1 MKQLKEY
8 LTQPQYQICSN
19 NYLDYLQTWV
29 KKLCFMNSLEA
40 NIRENST
47 KGQLNAIRSN
57 GDVPAIIY
65 GGEDKN
71 QKISISK
78 KLLKTLIEK
87 ENFLSSIVTLK
98 INGKSQNV
106 LPREVKYH
114 ILSDE
119 PTHVDF
125 LRVIPG
131 VKIKIEVPVNFINH
145 EKSPG
150 LKRGGVL
157 NIVRRKVELKC
168 PSEKIPE
175 NLTIDLDGVDIGE
188 SFKISSIK
196 LDSEVVPT
204 IQGRD
209 FVIATLAAPTVMKEP
224 EKPAEAEAAEGAE
237 GAEGAD
243 GATVAADGDKP
254 AAEGAKGDKKE
265 GDEKKPAEKKP
276 AEEKK

>member
-1 MKQLKEY
+1 
-8 LTQPQYQICSN
+8 
-19 NYLDYLQTWV
+19 
-29 KKLCFMNSLEA
+29 MNSLEA
-40 NIRENST
+40 NIRDNKT
-47 KGQLNAIRSN
+47 KGQLNIIRAN
-57 GDVPAIIY
+57 GDGPAIIY
-65 GGEDKN
+65 GGKEEN

-87 ENFLSSIVTLK
+87 ENFLSNIITLN
-98 INGKSQNV
+98 ISGKSQNV

-114 ILSDE
+114 IITDE

-125 LRVIPG
+125 LRVLPG
-131 VKIKIEVPVNFINH
+131 VKIKIEVPVNFINQ

-175 NLTIDLDGVDIGE
+175 SLTLDLDGVDIGS
-188 SFKISSIK
+188 SFKISSVK
-196 LDSEVVPT
+196 LDPEVTPT

-224 EKPAEAEAAEGAE
+224 EKPAEAETAEGEEGAE
-237 GAEGAD
+237 GAA
-243 GATVAADGDKP
+243 ATASADGDKA

-265 GDEKKPAEKKP
+265 GDEKKPAEKKSS
-276 AEEKK
+276 EEKK

>member
-1 MKQLKEY
+1 MN
-8 LTQPQYQICSN
+8 T
-19 NYLDYLQTWV
+19 LDA
-29 KKLCFMNSLEA
+29 S
-40 NIRENST
+40 IRENTS
-47 KGQLNAIRSN
+47 KGQLNSIRNS

-65 GGEDKN
+65 GGKEEN
-71 QKISISK
+71 QKITVSK
-78 KLLKTLIEK
+78 KILKSLIEK
-87 ENFLSSIVTLK
+87 ENFLSNILTLNM
-98 INGKSQNV
+98 NGKTQNV

-114 ILSDE
+114 IISDE

-125 LRVIPG
+125 LRVLPG

-145 EKSPG
+145 DKSPG

-175 NLTIDLDGVDIGE
+175 NLTIDLEGVDIGE

-224 EKPAEAEAAEGAE
+224 EKPAETEATEGEEGAE
-237 GAEGAD
+237 GVEA
-243 GATVAADGDKP
+243 AADGEKP
-254 AAEGAKGDKKE
+254 AAEGDKKE
-265 GDEKKPAEKKP
+265 ADDKKPADKKSP
-276 AEEKK
+276 EEKK

>member
-1 MKQLKEY
+1 
-8 LTQPQYQICSN
+8 
-19 NYLDYLQTWV
+19 
-29 KKLCFMNSLEA
+29 MNSLEA
-40 NIRENST
+40 NIRDNKT
-47 KGQLNAIRSN
+47 KGQLNLIRAN

-65 GGEDKN
+65 GGKEEN

-87 ENFLSSIVTLK
+87 ENFLSNIITLNISGK
-98 INGKSQNV
+98 IQNV

-114 ILSDE
+114 IITDE

-125 LRVIPG
+125 LRVLPG
-131 VKIKIEVPVNFINH
+131 VKIKIEVPVNFINQ

-175 NLTIDLDGVDIGE
+175 SLTLDLDGVDIGS
-188 SFKISSIK
+188 SFKISSVK
-196 LDSEVVPT
+196 LDPEVTPT

-224 EKPAEAEAAEGAE
+224 EKPAEAETAEGEEGAE
-237 GAEGAD
+237 GAE
-243 GATVAADGDKP
+243 ATASADGDKA

-265 GDEKKPAEKKP
+265 GDEKKPAEKKSS
-276 AEEKK
+276 EEKK

>member
-1 MKQLKEY
+1 
-8 LTQPQYQICSN
+8 
-19 NYLDYLQTWV
+19 
-29 KKLCFMNSLEA
+29 MNSLEA
-40 NIRENST
+40 NTRNNST
-47 KGQLNAIRSN
+47 KGQLNSIRN
-57 GDVPAIIY
+57 DGNVPAIIY
-65 GGEDKN
+65 GGKGEN

-78 KLLKTLIEK
+78 KLLKVLLEK
-87 ENFLSSIVTLK
+87 ENFLSNIIALNVD
-98 INGKSQNV
+98 GKTQNV

-125 LRVIPG
+125 LRVLPG

-175 NLTIDLDGVDIGE
+175 NLTLDLDGVDIGS
-188 SFKISSIK
+188 SFKISSVN
-196 LDSEVVPT
+196 LDPEVTPT

-224 EKPAEAEAAEGAE
+224 EKPAEAEAAEGEEGAESAE
-237 GAEGAD
+237 GAA
-243 GATVAADGDKP
+243 AAADGDKSP
-254 AAEGAKGDKKE
+254 ADGAKGDKKE
-265 GDEKKPAEKKP
+265 GDDKKAPEKKSSDEKK
-276 AEEKK
+276 

>member
-1 MKQLKEY
+1 
-8 LTQPQYQICSN
+8 
-19 NYLDYLQTWV
+19 
-29 KKLCFMNSLEA
+29 MNSLEVS
-40 NIRENST
+40 IRDNKT
-47 KGQLNAIRSN
+47 KGQLNSIRVN
-57 GDVPAIIY
+57 GNVPAIIY
-65 GGEDKN
+65 GGKEEN

-87 ENFLSSIVTLK
+87 EDFLSSIISLN
-98 INGKSQNV
+98 INGKSQDV

-114 ILSDE
+114 IISDE

-125 LRVIPG
+125 LRVLPG
-131 VKIKIEVPVNFINH
+131 VKIKIEVPVKFINH

-168 PSEKIPE
+168 PSEKIPN
-175 NLTIDLDGVDIGE
+175 NLTLDLEGIDIGE
-188 SFKISSIK
+188 SFKISSVK
-196 LDSEVVPT
+196 LDQDVIPT

-224 EKPAEAEAAEGAE
+224 EKPAEEETAEGAE
-237 GAEGAD
+237 GAEGAEAAAASD
-243 GATVAADGDKP
+243 GEKPATDSDKKDGD
-254 AAEGAKGDKKE
+254 DKKSA
-265 GDEKKPAEKKP
+265 DKKP

>member
-1 MKQLKEY
+1 
-8 LTQPQYQICSN
+8 
-19 NYLDYLQTWV
+19 
-29 KKLCFMNSLEA
+29 MNSLDA
-40 NIRENST
+40 NIRTNST
-47 KGQLNAIRSN
+47 KGQLNAIRGN
-57 GDVPAIIY
+57 GNVPAIIY
-65 GGEDKN
+65 GGKDEN
-71 QKISISK
+71 QKVSISK
-78 KLLKTLIEK
+78 KLLKILLDK
-87 ENFLSSIVTLK
+87 ENFLSNIITLN
-98 INGKSQNV
+98 IDGKTQNV
-106 LPREVKYH
+106 LPREIKYH

-125 LRVIPG
+125 LRVLPG

-145 EKSPG
+145 DKSPG

-196 LDSEVVPT
+196 LDAEVVPT

-224 EKPAEAEAAEGAE
+224 EKPAEAEAAEGEAGTE
-237 GAEGAD
+237 GAEGA
-243 GATVAADGDKP
+243 AAPADGDKP
-254 AAEGAKGDKKE
+254 AADASKGDKKE
-265 GDEKKPAEKKP
+265 GEDKKP